1 MKAHRNY
8 SKPILIP
15 DAMIFSEIFNHL
27 TEDLSIFDFI
37 QLSQLLTI
45 ANKNFADP
53 AKLNAIIISLF

>member
-1 MKAHRNY
+1 MV
-8 SKPILIP
+8 
-15 DAMIFSEIFNHL
+15 FSEIFNHI

-37 QLSQLLTI
+37 QLSQLLSI